1 MKNPKPCAIC
11 GEPVKPPFKAYCS
24 EACSK
29 KARAE
34 QVKRYND
41 LYYAAKKRAKKRP
54 CVICGAQLE
63 PFKKIYCEACSKRVY
78 EKKLQDAKEKRLCT
92 PKEPKKCKDCGKPIE
107 RTQIMY
113 CQECSDARL
122 VRKVLRMGDTAQAVR
137 QPNRNMQRIAEI
149 SVFAKANNMTYG
161 QAVIEMEKMKK

>member
-1 MKNPKPCAIC
+1 MPNPKPCAVC
-11 GEPVKPPFKAYCS
+11 GAPVKPPFKAYCS
-24 EACSK
+24 EACAK

-54 CVICGAQLE
+54 CILCGAQLE
-63 PFKKIYCEACSKRVY
+63 PFKKIYCAECAKKMY

-92 PKEPKKCKDCGKPIE
+92 PKEPKKCKTCGTPIE
-107 RTQIMY
+107 WPQQVY
-113 CQECSDARL
+113 CKECSDAKL
-122 VRKVLRMGDTAQAVR
+122 VRKLLSMGDTAQAVR

-149 SVFAKANNMTYG
+149 SVFAKENNVTYG
-161 QAVIEMEKMKK
+161 KAVLMLEEMKK